1 MLICGE
7 VPSPKALIMPT
18 YIVGQG
24 SPFLEGYL
32 KGQGRVKWLTWGH
45 VALIP
50 MVGPQRDEGKMSD
63 QKKKWCKHQIL
74 ELIPSF
80 YRHLLGCRR
89 PLPIGMSQGCGQHH
103 KHLLWDRGRK
113 GRAMSRLQINYH
125 HFSPSSLFPSAFGVG
140 DCGVLAVFPTCHF
153 FTSRDYK
160 DHLWFPCTWS
170 VSLFWIWIVSLLCV
184 WHTALYRKCWLIMS
198 HPELGRWFSL
208 EWGF

>member
-1 MLICGE
+1 MKFPLPKLWLCLPILLVKE
-7 VPSPKALIMPT
+7 VLFWRVIW
-18 YIVGQG
+18 
-24 SPFLEGYL
+24 
-32 KGQGRVKWLTWGH
+32 RVKEGSSGWHEGMSLWYPWL
-45 VALIP
+45 
-50 MVGPQRDEGKMSD
+50 GPREMKEKCWTK
-63 QKKKWCKHQIL
+63 KKKWCKHQIL

-170 VSLFWIWIVSLLCV
+170 VSLFWVWTVSLLCV

>member
-1 MLICGE
+1 MWWSSLSQSSDYAYLYCWSRKSFFGGLFE
-7 VPSPKALIMPT
+7 
-18 YIVGQG
+18 G
-24 SPFLEGYL
+24 SR
-32 KGQGRVKWLTWGH
+32 KGQ
-45 VALIP
+45 VADMRACRFDTHGWAP
-50 MVGPQRDEGKMSD
+50 ERWRKNVGP
-63 QKKKWCKHQIL
+63 KKKWCKHQIL

-170 VSLFWIWIVSLLCV
+170 VSLFWVWTVSLLCV